1 MRVHNRISEATAYL
15 ELLRD
20 SASTLDCEKIDLIA
34 KLLYQA
40 YEQDKTIFLFGNGG
54 SASLASHFACDL
66 SKGTSDQKSIR
77 RRLRVLAFTDN
88 LPTIT
93 AWANDSSY
101 DDIFAEQL
109 QPFVRPG
116 DVVVAVSCSGNS
128 QNVLKALRLAKAAG
142 AITIGL
148 GGFEG
153 GRMKSLCDSCLVVGS
168 DNMQIIE
175 DLHLSI
181 AHCLF
186 TLVRNR
192 IIAQLEAEAVA
203 ASA

>member
-1 MRVHNRISEATAYL
+1 MRTTNPICDAAAYVG
-15 ELLRD
+15 LLKHF
-20 SASTLDCEKIDLIA
+20 ASTLDCEKIDFIA
-34 KLLYQA
+34 SVLYQA

-66 SKGTSDQKSIR
+66 GKGTCDQKITR
-77 RRLRVLAFTDN
+77 RRLRVMAFTDN

-109 QPFVRPG
+109 RAFVQPG
-116 DVVVAVSCSGNS
+116 DVAFAISCSGNS
-128 QNVLKALRLAKAAG
+128 RNVLKCLRVARAAG
-142 AITIGL
+142 AITLGL

-153 GRMKSLCDSCLVVGS
+153 GRMKSLCDTCLIVGC

-175 DLHLSI
+175 DLHLSV

-192 IIAQLEAEAVA
+192 IIAQFEQQVVA